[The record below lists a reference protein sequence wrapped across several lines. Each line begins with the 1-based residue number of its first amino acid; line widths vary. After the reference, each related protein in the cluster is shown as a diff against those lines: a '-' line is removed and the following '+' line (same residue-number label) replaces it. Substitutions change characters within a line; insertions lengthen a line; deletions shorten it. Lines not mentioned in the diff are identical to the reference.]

1 MEMVSRW
8 RVVLLDVWTGLAG
21 AWTSPWICLHR
32 VPGPCSS
39 YQQAPARKRLAG
51 VLPAQNLSS
60 FPHSFPLFLAMFWQL
75 WGLLFSS
82 LSTRLMFRA
91 TGETQTLQNIPEC
104 KAFAMS
110 HSCGGASKGCSR
122 PLEGAGRG
130 QSKQL
135 QGLCQRLD
143 PGQRSGG
150 TGWNEERQ
158 QWEKGCVGAA
168 PLNLPHLLSSSLSP
182 EHFHRKNNLLEYRG
196 LQVGFWKMIPGSPL
210 TNNQEGLS
218 SLGFATHYFK
228 MHCKNAVGALFFT
241 PTQGAF
247 TGSHCRK
254 ILLPCKSQA
263 EHLGV
268 KTLPFWSF
276 FINNCE

>member
-1 MEMVSRW
+1 MACGASGCVNGPRRGLDKPLSLPPPRP
-8 RVVLLDVWTGLAG
+8 RALL
-21 AWTSPWICLHR
+21 
-32 VPGPCSS
+32 
-39 YQQAPARKRLAG
+39 K
-51 VLPAQNLSS
+51 LPAGPSQGAAGWGPAGTKPLQFSS
-60 FPHSFPLFLAMFWQL
+60 QFSPLPRNVLAAV
-75 WGLLFSS
+75 GPPFSS

-130 QSKQL
+130 QPKQL

-168 PLNLPHLLSSSLSP
+168 PLTLPHLLSSSLSP

-196 LQVGFWKMIPGSPL
+196 LQVGFWKMIPGSLL

-228 MHCKNAVGALFFT
+228 MHCKNAVGTLFFT

-254 ILLPCKSQA
+254 ILLPCKSQT

-268 KTLPFWSF
+268 KTLPF
-276 FINNCE
+276 